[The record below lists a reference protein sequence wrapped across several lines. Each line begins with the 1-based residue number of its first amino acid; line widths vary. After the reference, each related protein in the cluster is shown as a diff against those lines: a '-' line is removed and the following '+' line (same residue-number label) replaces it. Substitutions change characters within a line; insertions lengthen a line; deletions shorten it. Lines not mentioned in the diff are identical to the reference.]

1 MGQKSTVALLD
12 EQVKSDLDRMIRD
25 GRATIDD
32 MVEYLQEQLGED
44 APSRSAVGRYKK
56 NAEEG
61 FEVFRSTQ
69 DIARV
74 LAEKIKDEP
83 DSPIATLAQQIF
95 GTVCLNT
102 ANEMVRSGQK
112 VPADK
117 LMFMGKALESLAKAE
132 KTTSDR
138 ELKIREKVVKETAA
152 AVEKEAKRQGVSEDG
167 INALRKALTEAAT

>member
-1 MGQKSTVALLD
+1 MGQKSTVAMID
-12 EQVKSDLDRMIRD
+12 PAVKDDLDRMIRD
-25 GRATIDD
+25 GRATIDA

-56 NAEEG
+56 NMEEG

-83 DSPIATLAQQIF
+83 DSPIATMAQQIF
-95 GTVCLNT
+95 GTICLNT
-102 ANEMVRSGQK
+102 ANDLISSGQK

-117 LMFMGKALESLAKAE
+117 LMFMGKALESLAKAQ
-132 KTTSDR
+132 KTTADR
-138 ELKIREKVVKETAA
+138 ELKIREKVIKEAA
-152 AVEKEAKRQGVSEDG
+152 VAVEKAAKKQGVSEDG